1 MSDPAKRIARWST
14 KFNAERLKTDI
25 ENLRPAMLAAV
36 QAVFPVLVLMESQ
49 VKQVLDGKSVAT
61 IQYPFYLAFGREL
74 WRLTQQQI
82 SGPSLAKE
90 AAVLVDKWKA
100 RGLSQAVL
108 EAIRSEV
115 FNIGAPSP

>member
-1 MSDPAKRIARWST
+1 MSEPTKRIARWST
-14 KFNAERLKTDI
+14 KFNTERLKTDI
-25 ENLRPAMLAAV
+25 DNLRPAMLAAV
-36 QAVFPVLVLMESQ
+36 QAVFPELVLMESQ
-49 VKQVLDGKSVAT
+49 VKQVLDGLSVAT

-74 WRLTQQQI
+74 WRLTRQQI

-108 EAIRSEV
+108 EAIRSQV
-115 FNIGAPSP
+115 FNIGPPSP

>member
-25 ENLRPAMLAAV
+25 ENLRPAMLASV
-36 QAVFPVLVLMESQ
+36 QAVFPELVLMESQ
-49 VKQVLDGKSVAT
+49 VKQVLDGKNVAT

-74 WRLTQQQI
+74 WRLIRQQV
-82 SGPSLAKE
+82 SGPSLARE

-100 RGLSQAVL
+100 RGLSQAIL

-115 FNIGAPSP
+115 FSISPPSP